1 MTLSSSALLFAGQG
15 AQFVGMAADLAAAFP
30 VCSALFDRASQ
41 VLGWNLGALCFK
53 GPEADLTRSD
63 RCQPAVFVAGLAAFR
78 ALEARAPG
86 LNWAAAAGLSLGEW
100 AALHAAGVLSFDD
113 TLRVLEARG
122 RFMQQA
128 CEERPGGMVCVIGL
142 SAEKLVEVCGRT
154 GVEAANY
161 NSGEQTV
168 LSGERDRVA
177 DAGRVALELGAKRAI
192 TLNVAGAYHSS
203 LMSSAAARLE
213 EYLGGVAFQAPKIPV
228 LSNVT
233 GVPHGDD
240 PAGIRR
246 LMVRQVTSSV
256 RWVECVGWL
265 RGRGVT
271 RYVECGPGRVLSG
284 LVKRM
289 HPESAVLNVQ
299 DIASLDKTAAAVS
312 AG

>member
-1 MTLSSSALLFAGQG
+1 MRL
-15 AQFVGMAADLAAAFP
+15 VP
-30 VCSALFDRASQ
+30 R
-41 VLGWNLGALCFK
+41 K
-53 GPEADLTRSD
+53 LTPRW
-63 RCQPAVFVAGLAAFR
+63 VNTGLAVLLVGSGFGA
-78 ALEARAPG
+78 
-86 LNWAAAAGLSLGEW
+86 W
-100 AALHAAGVLSFDD
+100 AALREPEPVSATTERTVVVSRSTVTATVSGTGNVESAASTTVDFSSGGTLTTVYVEAGD
-113 TLRVLEARG
+113 TVRKGQKLAAIDPSDAERALASARADLLAAQEAYD
-122 RFMQQA
+122 
-128 CEERPGGMVCVIGL
+128 
-142 SAEKLVEVCGRT
+142 EVTAGRT

-168 LSGERDRVA
+168 LSGERDRIA

-233 GVPHGDD
+233 GGPHGDD

-289 HPESAVLNVQ
+289 DPESAVLNVQ

>member
-128 CEERPGGMVCVIGL
+128 CEERPGGMLCVIGL
-142 SAEKLVEVCGRT
+142 SGEKLVEVCGRT

-168 LSGERDRVA
+168 LSGERDRIA

-203 LMSSAAARLE
+203 LMSSAAARAECRGRLP
-213 EYLGGVAFQAPKIPV
+213 LVAHVVRGRAPGGV
-228 LSNVT
+228 S
-233 GVPHGDD
+233 
-240 PAGIRR
+240 
-246 LMVRQVTSSV
+246 
-256 RWVECVGWL
+256 
-265 RGRGVT
+265 RGRGFPGAENPCAFQ
-271 RYVECGPGRVLSG
+271 RDRSPARRRSCRNPAAHGPPGDFVRALG
-284 LVKRM
+284 
-289 HPESAVLNVQ
+289 
-299 DIASLDKTAAAVS
+299 
-312 AG
+312 